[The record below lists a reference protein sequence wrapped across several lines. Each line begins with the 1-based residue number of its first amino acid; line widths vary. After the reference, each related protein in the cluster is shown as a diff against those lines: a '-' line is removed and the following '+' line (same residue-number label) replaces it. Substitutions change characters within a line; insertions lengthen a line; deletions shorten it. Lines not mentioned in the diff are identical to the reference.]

1 MAFLSKILGFTAPVK
16 PLSLPGDTSSLPIAP
31 PTAGETLRYP
41 PYDRGFEAQSLAS
54 VLNGQQ
60 EIIERINRTAGM
72 SSEDFEARCRP
83 AIENLA
89 RYVHLLPVTSTE
101 YFRGEG
107 GLLRMSLEI
116 GLYAM
121 QQASAAVFP
130 IAGGVDRR
138 YLIQPKW
145 CFATFLAGIC
155 SQLYRP
161 ATHMA
166 VVTGHGLQ
174 WPALMMPLT
183 QWIEENNVDTYYVR
197 WLDKANSV
205 SGTAASAFLV
215 GHIAPPGLLQWLND
229 DNTMVLPALA
239 SAAAG
244 SVDTHEN
251 PIVSILAPT
260 TTSVIN
266 DDVRRNPVNYGHL
279 TVGMH
284 LEPHIINAMRHL
296 VRTGAWVANKD
307 ESLLWTGADG
317 TYLAWV
323 RATEQ
328 ITDFLRRDNFSGVP
342 SDPEQLANIL
352 LQAGIA
358 TRRSLNVPYWT
369 IMHPDTGSIVEGN
382 LKFSDTNFLFTDQSQ
397 LPEDRTHTL
406 VMEPKPPVVA
416 PKKATKAAPP
426 IQSSPEVT
434 SGPAQLDLLG
444 DDPFPVPLSAVPPK
458 ASNTPA
464 SSTPTTNPGA
474 NAASPGVEASK
485 PDAPVAVLAAASSA
499 PQPPAGENRATGK
512 GLGKKRGPV
521 PEKKD
526 PPAAEPSPPPVAT
539 APPVEDT
546 TPSVAAPSVVASV
559 EPEPNAA
566 PVVPLLGPD
575 AEKLLSELKP
585 DSAVIL
591 RIIVHG
597 FRAQAL
603 TGQVMVLDHGIA
615 ITQQELLAHG
625 MHFKDLL
632 EELWSKKWLWI
643 DNTKPTRQLHP
654 MKQGERDI
662 RVLVLRPKIGA
673 QIFELDEVARE

>member
-1 MAFLSKILGFTAPVK
+1 MALLSKILGRAAPAK
-16 PLSLPGDTSSLPIAP
+16 PNNIPGDTANSLPIAP
-31 PTAGETLRYP
+31 PTVTAGETLRYP

-54 VLNGQQ
+54 VLHGQQ

-89 RYVHLLPVTSTE
+89 RYVHLLPATSTE

-166 VVTGHGLQ
+166 VVTGDGRQ

-215 GHIAPPGLLQWLND
+215 GHIAPPALLQWLND
-229 DNTMVLPALA
+229 DNTLVLPALA
-239 SAAAG
+239 AAAAG

-296 VRTGAWVANKD
+296 VRTGVWVPNKA

-358 TRRSLNVPYWT
+358 TRRSLNAPYWT
-369 IMHPDTGSIVEGN
+369 IMHPESGSIVEGN
-382 LKFSDTNFLFTDQSQ
+382 LKFSDANFLFTDQSQ
-397 LPEDRTHTL
+397 LPEDRTSTL
-406 VMEPKPPVVA
+406 VVEPKAPSSTP
-416 PKKATKAAPP
+416 PKKAPKATTAPV
-426 IQSSPEVT
+426 QAQDAT

-444 DDPFPVPLSAVPPK
+444 GDPVPVPASAVPPK
-458 ASNTPA
+458 AS
-464 SSTPTTNPGA
+464 
-474 NAASPGVEASK
+474 SPV
-485 PDAPVAVLAAASSA
+485 ASSA
-499 PQPPAGENRATGK
+499 PQASPTGNTEPNAPTADVPIPTPAEVAPTPSTPETGSKTIAK
-512 GLGKKRGPV
+512 GAKGAGGKRDSAPGKN
-521 PEKKD
+521 E
-526 PPAAEPSPPPVAT
+526 PPVAKPSL
-539 APPVEDT
+539 PPVTQAASASDPV
-546 TPSVAAPSVVASV
+546 PSVATPA
-559 EPEPNAA
+559 EPEPVAA
-566 PVVPLLGPD
+566 PAVPLLGPA

-597 FRAQAL
+597 FRAKAL

-615 ITQQELLAHG
+615 ITQHELLAHG

-632 EELWSKKWLWI
+632 EELWTKKWLWI

-654 MKQGERDI
+654 MKQGELDI
-662 RVLVLRPKIGA
+662 RVLILRPKIGA
-673 QIFELDEVARE
+673 QIFELDEASRE